1 MTQTGG
7 YPALDA
13 FRLIAAILV
22 IAIHTSPLSDIS
34 SAADFILTRIIARIA
49 VPFFFMTSGFFLFK
63 DGTDKEKLKTFLK
76 STAILYAVSII
87 LYLPVNIYSGYFSTD
102 MLLPNIIKDL
112 IFDGTF
118 YHLWYLPAA
127 LSGDE
132 AA

>member
-63 DGTDKEKLKTFLK
+63 DGPDKEKLKKFLK
-76 STAILYAVSII
+76 EHGSFICRFHY
-87 LYLPVNIYSGYFSTD
+87 
-102 MLLPNIIKDL
+102 
-112 IFDGTF
+112 
-118 YHLWYLPAA
+118 A
-127 LSGDE
+127 LS
-132 AA
+132 ARKYLQRLFQH